1 VSMTWVDNAWLA
13 PAGRAASRLVNTG
26 LMLVVRAAV
35 QLGWRTLAACC
46 GVLSAGWMASAVPQW
61 INPPQTSM
69 SAGISQASALPVAFT
84 GTIGASM
91 SAVQAPAAIMGQD
104 EGKRLRRPEWVTI
117 QRPLASFALGLPD
130 VGGQQIRHVLRR
142 DLHSHVRE
150 EQIRAGEF
158 TTDAA
163 YATITVR
170 NAAPD
175 TRAGFFIEMTRFAAE
190 GGLAITRA
198 SNSVAM
204 ASKFGLVE
212 TADVIIDVGQASR
225 ACIGFRHTAETVAF
239 SFQGWFCGNAARAA
253 DRQQLTCM
261 IDRLNLVGSGEDKAL
276 RSYFGKAE
284 LNRQQGCLSPK
295 LAAAGRKTSWL
306 DADQAAPQLRRSGG

>member
-1 VSMTWVDNAWLA
+1 
-13 PAGRAASRLVNTG
+13 
-26 LMLVVRAAV
+26 MLVVRAAI
-35 QLGWRTLAACC
+35 QLGWRTMAACF

-61 INPPQTSM
+61 INASQTGMSSSM
-69 SAGISQASALPVAFT
+69 SPGISPGITQASALPVAFT
-84 GTIGASM
+84 GTIGANM
-91 SAVQAPAAIMGQD
+91 SALQAPADLTGHD
-104 EGKRLRRPEWVTI
+104 EGRRLRMPEWVTI

-130 VGGQQIRHVLRR
+130 VGGQQIRHQSRR

-158 TTDAA
+158 ATDVA

-170 NAAPD
+170 NVAPE
-175 TRAGFFIEMTRFAAE
+175 TRPGFFIDMARFAAE
-190 GGLAITRA
+190 GGIAITRA
-198 SNSVAM
+198 STSVAM
-204 ASKFGLVE
+204 SSKFGLVE
-212 TADVIIDVGQASR
+212 TADMIMDAGHASR

-261 IDRLNLVGSGEDKAL
+261 LDRLNLVGAGEDRAL
-276 RSYFGKAE
+276 RGYFSKAE

-306 DADQAAPQLRRSGG
+306 DTDQAAPRLRRSGG